1 LASQLP
7 HHLGYE
13 KRDPAGRGSGNSRNG
28 TSRKKLEGDFGEA
41 EIEVPRDRNGSF
53 QPQIVLHAQ
62 RFAGFDDKILSLY
75 SRGMTTRE
83 IQGHLQEIYGV
94 ARQNGRKLAGA
105 QAQFLAREGTAHPV
119 DRKMWEWDWMAVSSH
134 ACKS

>member
-1 LASQLP
+1 LASQLL
-7 HHLGYE
+7 HHLGHE

-28 TSRKKLEGDFGEA
+28 TSRKKLKGDFGEA

-53 QPQIVLHAQ
+53 QPQIVLHAR
-62 RFAGFDDKILSLY
+62 RFAGFADKILSLY

-83 IQGHLQEIYGV
+83 IQEYLQEIYRV

-105 QAQFLAREGTAHPV
+105 QAHFLAREGTAWRVALDCWFGCPQAAG
-119 DRKMWEWDWMAVSSH
+119 R
-134 ACKS
+134 